1 MLSDAQLVAYLNR
14 RRPILR
20 LASRSVLWFRLST
33 ANCSFKNENKRGE
46 VEVNMVPWT
55 SLGEMIA
62 SFEVILLDSDGVLAR
77 WPSAVPGAPEAIAR
91 LNSLEKPYFVLTND
105 ASALPETRSARYA
118 ELGLAIEPSKIIT
131 SGVLLKDY
139 FLNLNLVGSRCVVL
153 GTEDSASY
161 VQEAGGEVVSFEKDF
176 DVLVIGDQEGFPF
189 LEATGKVLSNLFRR
203 IDLGEQPFLVVPNPD
218 LIYPEGDGYNF
229 ASGAV
234 AQMFESAIALRYR
247 GRMNLKFTQ
256 LGKPHPAMFEEV
268 IRRCGTRDMA
278 MIGDNP
284 DTDIRGA
291 NQVGITSVLVETGVA
306 TVDPSDLPESDRP
319 KYRMK
324 SLAL

>member
-1 MLSDAQLVAYLNR
+1 
-14 RRPILR
+14 
-20 LASRSVLWFRLST
+20 
-33 ANCSFKNENKRGE
+33 
-46 VEVNMVPWT
+46 MVPWT

-62 SFEVILLDSDGVLAR
+62 SFEVILFDSDGVLTR

-118 ELGLAIEPSKIIT
+118 ELGLAIAPSKIIT
-131 SGVLLKDY
+131 SGFLLKDY
-139 FLNLNLVGSRCVVL
+139 FLNLNLAGPRCVVL

-161 VQEAGGEVVSFEKDF
+161 VREAGGEVVSFEKDF

-189 LEATGKVLSNLFRR
+189 LEATGKVLSNLFLK
-203 IDLGEQPFLVVPNPD
+203 IDRGETPFLVLPNPD
-218 LIYPEGDGYNF
+218 LIYPEGDGYAF

-247 GRMNLKFTQ
+247 DRLDLKFTR

-268 IRRCGTRDMA
+268 IRRCGTRCMV
-278 MIGDNP
+278 MIGDTP

-306 TVDPSDLPESDRP
+306 TADLSKLLEPDRP
-319 KYRMK
+319 KYRIK
-324 SLAL
+324 SLAP

>member
-1 MLSDAQLVAYLNR
+1 
-14 RRPILR
+14 
-20 LASRSVLWFRLST
+20 
-33 ANCSFKNENKRGE
+33 
-46 VEVNMVPWT
+46 MVPWT
-55 SLGEMIA
+55 SLDEMIA
-62 SFEVILLDSDGVLAR
+62 SFEVILFDSDGVLTR

-118 ELGLAIEPSKIIT
+118 ELGLAIDPSKIIT
-131 SGVLLKDY
+131 SGFLLKDY
-139 FLNLNLVGSRCVVL
+139 FLNLNLAGSRCVVL
-153 GTEDSASY
+153 GPEDSASY
-161 VQEAGGEVVSFEKDF
+161 VRQAGGEVVSFEQDF

-189 LEATGKVLSNLFRR
+189 LEATGKVLSNLFLK
-203 IDLGEQPFLVVPNPD
+203 IDRGETPFLVVPNPD
-218 LIYPEGDGYNF
+218 LIYPEGDGYSF

-247 GRMNLKFTQ
+247 DSLDLKFTR

-268 IRRCGTRDMA
+268 IRRCGTRNMV

-284 DTDIRGA
+284 ATDIRGA
-291 NQVGITSVLVETGVA
+291 NQAGITSVLAETGVA
-306 TVDPSDLPESDRP
+306 TADPSGLPESDRP
-319 KYRMK
+319 KYRIR